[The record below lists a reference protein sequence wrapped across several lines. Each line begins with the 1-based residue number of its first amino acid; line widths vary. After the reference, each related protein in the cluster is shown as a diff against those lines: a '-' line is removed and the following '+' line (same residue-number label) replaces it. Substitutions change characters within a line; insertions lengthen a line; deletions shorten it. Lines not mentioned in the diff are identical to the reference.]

1 MSYNLMKNLVKSTMK
16 TLVSVVFVGLA
27 VSGVQI
33 AKAGES
39 TAELL
44 RGDWSWTGYFGSY
57 DKAKAQRGL
66 QVYTE
71 VCASCHALSLLP
83 MRELTKLGY
92 SDAEIKAFASKFDVD
107 NGIIDGKMTKRK
119 ATPSDRLPA
128 PFESEEAA
136 RAANNGALPPDLSLI
151 INSRAHGR
159 GNIITNFVEAI
170 RAKDNASGADYVYS
184 LLLGYG
190 TPPADMTM
198 GAGMNYNKVFPSGQI
213 AMAQPL
219 QDGQV
224 TYSDGTKATAAQM
237 SEDVVNFLAFVS
249 QPNLEMQKSIGLKVM
264 LFLLVFFLLLL
275 ANKKR
280 IWKDIN

>member
-1 MSYNLMKNLVKSTMK
+1 MFNNTRKIFKNAL
-16 TLVSVVFVGLA
+16 VGLTLL
-27 VSGVQI
+27 GVVGAGNGLI
-33 AKAGES
+33 AAES
-39 TAELL
+39 SHDML
-44 RGDWSWTGYFGSY
+44 RGKWSWTGFFGAY
-57 DKAKAQRGL
+57 NKEKAQRGL

-92 SDAEIKAFASKFDVD
+92 SEAEVKAFASKFEVN
-107 NGIIDGKMTKRK
+107 NGIIDGKMAKRK
-119 ATPSDRLPA
+119 GTPADTLPN
-128 PFESEEAA
+128 PFESEDAA

-170 RAKDNASGADYVYS
+170 TAQDNASGADYVYS
-184 LLLGYG
+184 LLQGYG
-190 TPPADMTM
+190 TVPEGMNM
-198 GAGMNYNKVFPSGQI
+198 GSGMNYNKYFPSGQI

-224 TYSDGTKATAAQM
+224 TYSDGTKASVEQM
-237 SEDVVNFLAFVS
+237 SDDVVNFLAFVS
-249 QPNLEMQKSIGLKVM
+249 QPNLEMQKSVGLKVM

-280 IWKDIN
+280 IWKDIQK